1 MSFNIFDDQL
11 NTRRENDRQMFEGAF
26 ADLASILDM
35 GVKSKEVKKR
45 KRPPGAPLKK
55 YWFSLAL
62 KFLKCPTASL
72 ICRLSSNIC
81 CARPG

>member
-35 GVKSKEVKKR
+35 GVKSKEVKEKE
-45 KRPPGAPLKK
+45 KAAWGAIEEILVFLALNPEVPDNITDMQAPESAAPPG
-55 YWFSLAL
+55 
-62 KFLKCPTASL
+62 
-72 ICRLSSNIC
+72 
-81 CARPG
+81 

>member
-35 GVKSKEVKKR
+35 GVKSKAG
-45 KRPPGAPLKK
+45 GA
-55 YWFSLAL
+55 
-62 KFLKCPTASL
+62 
-72 ICRLSSNIC
+72 
-81 CARPG
+81 